1 MTRIKF
7 HMYVLLILPGTR
19 ATNSIVS
26 TTCKKKGETY
36 SSFFMQHLNFPIVN
50 EGFIV
55 VQSLCSRR
63 KSSPVIRDIQVVLS
77 LDLSSYMCGLVV
89 KVL

>member
-1 MTRIKF
+1 
-7 HMYVLLILPGTR
+7 
-19 ATNSIVS
+19 
-26 TTCKKKGETY
+26 
-36 SSFFMQHLNFPIVN
+36 MQHLNFPIVN
-50 EGFIV
+50 EGIIV
-55 VQSLCSRR
+55 VQSPCSRG